1 MTYLEAVNNVLKRL
15 REATV
20 AAVSNTAYSQLIG
33 VMVNDAKTQV
43 ENSYAWN
50 SLQADIT
57 VATVASTSQYALTG
71 SGQGFRVLE
80 VLNDTN
86 DTDITLMPLSELKK
100 LQRTAPMEGT
110 PKYYAFNGTDA
121 SGDTLMD
128 LYPTPDA
135 AYSVVVVAV
144 VPQTELSSDA
154 TTIKVPYLPVVLGA
168 YARAVAERGEDQGFN
183 SSEIYGLYK
192 DALSDAIAIES
203 SRTAGDAA
211 WGSV

>member
-1 MTYLEAVNNVLKRL
+1 MTYLEAVNNVLRRL

-20 AAVSNTAYSQLIG
+20 ASVSNTTYSALIG

-50 SLQADIT
+50 ALQSDLSVT
-57 VATVASTSQYALTG
+57 TVASTSQYALTG

-86 DTDITLMPLSELKK
+86 DTSISLMPLAELKK
-100 LQRTAPMEGT
+100 LQRTSPMEGT
-110 PKYYAFNGTDA
+110 PKYYSFNGTDA
-121 SGDTLMD
+121 NGDTLLE

-144 VPQTELSSDA
+144 VPQAELASDA
-154 TTIKVPYLPVVLGA
+154 TALKVPSLPVVLGA

-203 SRTAGDAA
+203 SRTADDAA